1 MATRASTLAGSR
13 PAPTTLIGLWLVA
26 VAIVLAT
33 VMAAA
38 LIVGRAVP
46 SRTEPGTGPAVTKT
60 DTGPGAPAHQSFT
73 VNGHICAQC
82 R

>member
-1 MATRASTLAGSR
+1 MATRASTLTGSR
-13 PAPTTLIGLWLVA
+13 PAPTTLIGLWLAAVA
-26 VAIVLAT
+26 VVLAT

-46 SRTEPGTGPAVTKT
+46 SRIERARAPRSPRPTRARAPRHTGP
-60 DTGPGAPAHQSFT
+60 S
-73 VNGHICAQC
+73 